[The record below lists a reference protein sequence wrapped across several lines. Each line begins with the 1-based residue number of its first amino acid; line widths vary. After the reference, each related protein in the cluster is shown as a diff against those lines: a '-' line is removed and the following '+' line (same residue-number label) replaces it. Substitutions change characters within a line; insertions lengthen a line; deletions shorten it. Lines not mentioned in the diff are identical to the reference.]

1 MWRKSEA
8 AGIRVALVCC
18 SGLLG
23 GLIRETVAA
32 LPDVGRIRRL
42 PAVGGP
48 RLVRSLRRFQPDVVV
63 WRMDDDRMLS
73 EHLEFFGVRHRCS
86 VLAVLDDGEH
96 GTLWRLST
104 QRAELGPLS
113 PNALAAAVRSGV
125 VDS

>member
-32 LPDVGRIRRL
+32 LPDVALVRSVS
-42 PAVGGP
+42 AVGGR
-48 RLVRSLRRFQPDVVV
+48 RLVKALRRFRPDVIV
-63 WRMDDDRMLS
+63 WRMDDDQMLS

-86 VLAVLDDGEH
+86 VLAVLDDGDH
-96 GTLWRLST
+96 GTLWRLNT
-104 QRAELGPLS
+104 QRAGLGPLS
-113 PNALAAAVRSGV
+113 SGALAAAVRSV
-125 VDS
+125 VVEP